1 MPGSNDYS
9 PLASKKLE
17 DGKRRLAQTYDV
29 AIVGGG
35 PAGLSAALVLGR
47 CRRSVLICDD
57 GSPRNEVSPSAHC
70 LLGNEG
76 IAPPELLARGRKELR
91 EYESVV
97 LHDDKVLSITKA
109 NHEFSVTCMGGL
121 KATARKVLLT
131 TGLKDEVPNID
142 GIGKLYGRSVHH
154 CPYCDGFEHRDQ
166 PIAVYG
172 KGDNGAAL
180 ALTMRQWSRD
190 VVLCTDGPTTIS
202 PEMQSRLEH
211 HGVAVH
217 TKQIAKLEGD
227 DQGHLHR
234 ICFTN
239 GKSVDSTALFFT
251 TGCMQRSDLSERL
264 GCNRDEKG
272 GIISDPLTEES
283 TVPGVYVAGDASRDV
298 LLIAVAIA
306 EGAKAAVAI
315 NRSLLKEDGLG

>member
-1 MPGSNDYS
+1 
-9 PLASKKLE
+9 
-17 DGKRRLAQTYDV
+17 
-29 AIVGGG
+29 
-35 PAGLSAALVLGR
+35 
-47 CRRSVLICDD
+47 
-57 GSPRNEVSPSAHC
+57 
-70 LLGNEG
+70 
-76 IAPPELLARGRKELR
+76 
-91 EYESVV
+91 
-97 LHDDKVLSITKA
+97 
-109 NHEFSVTCMGGL
+109 
-121 KATARKVLLT
+121 
-131 TGLKDEVPNID
+131 
-142 GIGKLYGRSVHH
+142 
-154 CPYCDGFEHRDQ
+154 
-166 PIAVYG
+166 
-172 KGDNGAAL
+172 
-180 ALTMRQWSRD
+180 MRQWSRD
-190 VVLCTDGPTTIS
+190 IVLCTDGPTTIS

-217 TKQIAKLEGD
+217 TKQIAKLDGD